1 MTKENYFYSPGM
13 GEVPEIAVPNF
24 LPDLLG
30 NACDGVGTKKAT
42 KISLFS

>member
-30 NACDGVGTKKAT
+30 NVCDGVGKKAA